1 MNIYDKLLE
10 EYPKLSK
17 GRKRMAD
24 YILEQK
30 EDAAFV
36 TAADLGAVGGISES
50 AAVKFANWLGYT
62 KYSDMQKDLR
72 IELKKTMHIVDRMR
86 MPNSSDSSSESICMK
101 VLDAELANINETCKR
116 LDIDAL
122 DQLAER
128 MIRADHI
135 GVLALRGAT
144 SVALTLNIFA
154 NQFLDNSVLLT
165 PGNFDSFD
173 RIKSWGENDIIIA
186 VLFYKDST
194 YINKMLEY
202 ARARKCHIV
211 VITNHPANN
220 VAAYSDQ
227 IIITKVEGPV
237 ISYSSSIIL
246 VNMLL
251 KLILTKLQIESDD
264 FMDKM
269 QEFDEVLEM
278 FMT

>member
-17 GRKRMAD
+17 GRKLMAD
-24 YILEQK
+24 YILEHK
-30 EDAAFV
+30 EDAAFL
-36 TAADLGAVGGISES
+36 TAADLGAIGGISES

-72 IELKKTMHIVDRMR
+72 VELKKTMHIVDRMK

-101 VLDAELANINETCKR
+101 VLDGELENINETCKR
-116 LDIDAL
+116 LDIAAL
-122 DQLAER
+122 DKLAEK

-135 GVLALRGAT
+135 GILSLRGAT
-144 SVALTLNIFA
+144 SVGLTLNIFT

-165 PGNFDSFD
+165 PGNSDSFD
-173 RIKSWGENDIIIA
+173 KIKSWGENDIIIA
-186 VLFYKDST
+186 VLFYKDSA
-194 YINKMLEY
+194 YVNKMLEY

-211 VITNHPANN
+211 VITNHLANK
-220 VAAYSDQ
+220 VASYSDQ
-227 IIITKVEGPV
+227 TIITKVEGTV

-251 KLILTKLQIESDD
+251 KLIVTKLQTESDD

-269 QEFDEVLEM
+269 QEFDDMLEM
-278 FMT
+278 FMA